1 MRKLLVNLY
10 VSLIRDRVKRHRV
23 REILRPSPPRV
34 FDSDFMAGSR
44 EEFIRTGSYR
54 PSVSVVVPC
63 YNHRK
68 WLKQRLDSILSQT
81 YENYEVLLLDDCSTD
96 GSREVLTEYAERYPE
111 KIRCLFNESNS
122 GCVFR
127 QWARGLAECRGDLV
141 WIAES
146 DDWCEK
152 NFLET
157 LVPYFQDT
165 SVMLAFGKSRF
176 IMDDVDVFSMEK
188 YLHDVPYD
196 WDGRFVDSVHSLLN
210 NGFAYKN
217 IIPNVSSAIFRNTGF
232 EQIIHYDPWYDLRV
246 CGDWLFYLIHSMG
259 GMIAYD
265 SAAINYYRQHKHNT
279 SVCAHKEEFFYREHE
294 QIASIIREHFDVD
307 VQKFVKLEEQLNRL
321 WKAHSVNPDNK
332 KFKEC
337 FNLYRI
343 AAHERKNMNVLIASY
358 SFSTGGGET
367 LPIHLANALRKAG
380 HVVTFASFDPVVR
393 NAGIRAMLSREIPV
407 VFARGDD
414 WTSLFEKFGIEKCYS
429 GHLSVDYDIA
439 LHNKCRHVKHYITL
453 HGMYECMSDDILA
466 SQLPLLSLSV
476 AGWFYIAD
484 KNLIPFKQ
492 QGIETSSFVKVPNG
506 LPLAEASAMSRESL
520 CIEKD
525 ALVMCITSRAIP
537 EKGWMEAIEVTRILR
552 REYNVDAHLILCGD
566 GPLYDKLRKT
576 DLPDYIH
583 LMGFQEKCREYIS
596 ISDYMLLPSYFRG
609 ESFPLCILDAI
620 FCRVPVIATDIGEVR
635 NMLTVDG
642 QIFGRIPETTPG
654 VAVSPEVWAAE
665 VVSYE
670 RSRSP
675 EEVSRLA
682 EILSARYDIQN
693 VAKIYER
700 EYMRG

>member
-1 MRKLLVNLY
+1 MNLY
-10 VSLIRDRVKRHRV
+10 VSLIRDRVKRRRV
-23 REILRPSPPRV
+23 REILRSSPSKAFV
-34 FDSDFMAGSR
+34 SDFID
-44 EEFIRTGSYR
+44 EIRCEVAKTNSYKPR
-54 PSVSVVVPC
+54 VSVVVPC
-63 YNHRK
+63 YNHRE

-81 YENYEVLLLDDCSTD
+81 YENYEILLLDDCSTD
-96 GSREVLTEYAERYPE
+96 GSREVLTEYAERYPG
-111 KIRCLFNESNS
+111 KVRCLFNDHNS

-127 QWARGLAECRGDLV
+127 QWARGLGECSGDLV

-146 DDWCEK
+146 DDWCEA

-157 LVPYFQDT
+157 LVPYFQDA
-165 SVMLAFGKSRF
+165 SVMLAFGSSLF
-176 IMDDVDVFSMEK
+176 WQDDVEVFSMEK
-188 YLHDVPYD
+188 YLHDIPYD
-196 WDGRFVDSVHSLLN
+196 WNGRFVDSAHNLLN

-217 IIPNVSSAIFRNTGF
+217 IIPNASSAIFRNTGF
-232 EQIIHYDPWYDLRV
+232 ERIINYGPWYDMRV

-294 QIASIIREHFDVD
+294 QIACIIRELFDVD
-307 VQKFVKLEEQLNRL
+307 VHNFVKLEAHLKRL
-321 WKAHSVNPDNK
+321 RASRSGNTDEEN
-332 KFKEC
+332 FREC
-337 FNLYRI
+337 FDLCRI
-343 AAHERKNMNVLIASY
+343 AAHKRNKMNVLVASY

-367 LPIHLANALRKAG
+367 FPIHLANALRKAG
-380 HVVTFASFDPVVR
+380 HAVTFASYDPVVR
-393 NAGIRAMLSREIPV
+393 NEGIRAMLSREIPV
-407 VFARGDD
+407 VFVRGDD
-414 WTSLFEKFGIEKCYS
+414 WSTLFEKFGIEKCYS

-439 LHNKCRHVKHYITL
+439 LHNKCRHVKHFVTL

-466 SQLPLLSLSV
+466 SQLPLLSLRV

-506 LPLAEASAMSRESL
+506 LPLAEASTMSRESL
-520 CIEKD
+520 GIEKD

-552 REYNVDAHLILCGD
+552 REYNADAHLILCGD

-596 ISDYMLLPSYFRG
+596 ISDYMLLPSYFKG

-635 NMLTVDG
+635 NMLTVDD

-654 VAVSPEVWAAE
+654 VAVSPAVWAAE

-670 RSRSP
+670 RSRSAV
-675 EEVSRLA
+675 EVSRLA